1 LLFKFFAG
9 GDIME
14 KDFEKGEY
22 EEAVERAKGMI
33 EAGVPTLEIMDKTG
47 LGEDDIRKIVKKRE
61 REGMY

>member
-1 LLFKFFAG
+1 
-9 GDIME
+9 ME

-22 EEAVERAKGMI
+22 ERAVEMAKGMI